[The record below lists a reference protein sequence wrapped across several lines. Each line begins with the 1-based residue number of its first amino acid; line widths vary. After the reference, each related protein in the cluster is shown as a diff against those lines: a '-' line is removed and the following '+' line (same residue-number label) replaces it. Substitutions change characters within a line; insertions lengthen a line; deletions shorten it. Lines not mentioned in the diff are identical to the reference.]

1 MFLVGMWHYSPGTSW
16 NFVIYANVHGLAMLY
31 NRWNRERSREGS
43 RAARGLATL
52 GAALAVGLAC
62 GAMAELALDVPRS
75 GALLC
80 VGFATVMFVLVT
92 WLPLHGGPLVT
103 AIHVLLTFHFTVL
116 SRVFFRA
123 PDFETAKTMVAGL
136 LRFDHELLRP
146 GLLSEWLWAALALGT
161 LYHFTPKA
169 WVDVHAY
176 GVFRRLPGPV
186 LGLLLGLLGLGLM
199 KLMAGAPRTF
209 IYFNF

>member
-1 MFLVGMWHYSPGTSW
+1 
-16 NFVIYANVHGLAMLY
+16 
-31 NRWNRERSREGS
+31 
-43 RAARGLATL
+43 
-52 GAALAVGLAC
+52 
-62 GAMAELALDVPRS
+62 
-75 GALLC
+75 
-80 VGFATVMFVLVT
+80 
-92 WLPLHGGPLVT
+92 
-103 AIHVLLTFHFTVL
+103 
-116 SRVFFRA
+116 
-123 PDFETAKTMVAGL
+123 